1 MQRPNSRIAVTSVAF
16 LLIAAHALAA
26 ETGARYGQTLAEYAA
41 LAPAEQQAWLR
52 NLVVERAEPAARV
65 TLDGSSYDRL
75 VREHQQML
83 DREYAG
89 KRLTTDEL
97 LGLLQTVDRQE
108 TEAIAKLSSQYRIV
122 THQAVGTNLWEYQQ
136 RVQLWQAIDA
146 LCQHS
151 ADPFAG
157 QPKLIAWLE
166 AAILQQKLTNRP
178 PLPATP
184 NFNVA
189 RRRYPGYRQATIRP
203 KC

>member
-1 MQRPNSRIAVTSVAF
+1 M
-16 LLIAAHALAA
+16 
-26 ETGARYGQTLAEYAA
+26 
-41 LAPAEQQAWLR
+41 
-52 NLVVERAEPAARV
+52 
-65 TLDGSSYDRL
+65 
-75 VREHQQML
+75 
-83 DREYAG
+83 
-89 KRLTTDEL
+89 
-97 LGLLQTVDRQE
+97 QTVDRQE
-108 TEAIAKLSSQYRIV
+108 TEAIAKLSSQYRTV

-184 NFNVA
+184 DFNV
-189 RRRYPGYRQATIRP
+189 PDQVCPSNRQATAPP